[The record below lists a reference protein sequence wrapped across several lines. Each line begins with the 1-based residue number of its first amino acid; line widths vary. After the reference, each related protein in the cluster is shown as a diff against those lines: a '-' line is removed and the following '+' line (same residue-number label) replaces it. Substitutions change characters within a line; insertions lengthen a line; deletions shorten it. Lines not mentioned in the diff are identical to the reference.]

1 VTEENECLVGRELDG
16 MFRMLAP
23 VLDLSRVAGVDR
35 VGFEVLHYEISNV
48 RCLQQDR
55 YRVAEYVE
63 RNCVY
68 FC

>member
-1 VTEENECLVGRELDG
+1 
-16 MFRMLAP
+16 MLAP